1 MGKVRKETRKS
12 SKKQNDVII
21 LNHQLQ
27 QQRLIKAN
35 RYLISAVFVL
45 MSLVFSLGFFIM
57 PDENDMIET
66 LQNKQRL
73 AALSAKNPVISAE
86 IDSLKGEMVAL
97 VSGSI
102 ESKLKSLEESI
113 KLGSVL
119 GSLHTLQAV
128 RNDVTVLHK
137 YSDPL
142 EQKQQQVAQ
151 ANVAL
156 LEEISQLRSLIY
168 LTLGSSSLMLGAGL
182 LIWFKKRKRL
192 TYQKDEHYLPRVRE
206 DV

>member
-128 RNDVTVLHK
+128 RNDVSVLHK